1 MNRRKS
7 MRSHESIVKT
17 AVIASL
23 SVLFAASACFL
34 ARGWVGGHFSSV
46 ETLRTYVASFGF
58 WAPVILTLLQLFLA
72 ILPICPSFTGCIAGA
87 ALFGAAGGF
96 WTNYIG
102 ISVGSVAS
110 YMLAKRFGLPM
121 VNKMVPMHKYEA
133 YIGKINQSRSYSRL
147 LFLAILLPLAPDNFL
162 CYFSGLMN
170 MPARKFITIIIT
182 AKPWCILFYSIFF
195 AYFI

>member
-1 MNRRKS
+1 MKS
-7 MRSHESIVKT
+7 KETILKTLIIFSLTLLLSI
-17 AVIASL
+17 AAY
-23 SVLFAASACFL
+23 VLL
-34 ARGWVGGHFSSV
+34 KGWIGRHFHSID
-46 ETLRTYVASFGF
+46 TLRNYISSYGIL
-58 WAPVILTLLQLFLA
+58 APLILTLIQLLLA

-102 ISVGSVAS
+102 ICAGSIIA
-110 YMLAKRFGLPM
+110 YFLAKYFGIQF
-121 VNKMVPMHKYEA
+121 VTKMLSMQKYES
-133 YIGKINQSRSYSRL
+133 YIEKINTSKSYPKL
-147 LFLAILLPLAPDNFL
+147 LFLAILLPMAPDNFL

-170 MPARKFITIIIT
+170 MSSKKFITIIIT

>member
-1 MNRRKS
+1 

-17 AVIASL
+17 AVIAGL

-87 ALFGAAGGF
+87 ALFGVAGGF

-133 YIGKINQSRSYSRL
+133 YIGKINESRSYSRL

>member
-1 MNRRKS
+1 